1 MILKINDRI
10 RNRKI
15 EFFNEVRI
23 ELKYDAC
30 ASSFAFKLFFDP
42 ENIEHKEM
50 LCVGH
55 YHICT
60 IEEYGEKIL
69 TGYILTQ
76 KFESDENPNLASIS
90 GYSLPGFLEDCDIP
104 PDVSL
109 QADGLTLKQIAERY
123 IQPFGLKIRIDAAAA
138 AGMNEPYEESTAKE
152 TQGVRSYLSD
162 LAAQKNIIMSHDAD
176 GAVLFTKAL
185 PNQKPIAD
193 FKKDLPVTK
202 MGFIFNGQAMH
213 SDIIVIRQ
221 DDIDDEVQ
229 TSEGASVKNPYVP
242 IVYRPKTIVQ
252 SSTNEKDI
260 EQAVRNARAQELK
273 NMPMTIHLDRWQID
287 GKIVRPGKEI
297 TVLNPEVYMYK
308 KTRWFIESVELHK
321 DPRSETAILKC
332 VPPEVYTGEDPKYMF
347 AGINLH

>member
-23 ELKYDAC
+23 ELKYDAV
-30 ASSFAFKLFFDP
+30 ASRFAFKFLFDP
-42 ENIEHKEM
+42 NNIEHKEM
-50 LCVGH
+50 ACVGH
-55 YHICT
+55 DHICT
-60 IEEYGEKIL
+60 IEDYGEKIL

-76 KFESDENPNLASIS
+76 RFKSNKEVNLVSIS

-109 QADGLTLKQIAERY
+109 QSDGLTLREMADRY
-123 IQPFGLKIRIDAAAA
+123 IAPFGLKIKIDASAAAA
-138 AGMNEPYEESTAKE
+138 MEEKYEESTAKE
-152 TQGVRSYLSD
+152 TQGVRAYLSE
-162 LAAQKNIIMSHDAD
+162 LAAQKNIVMSHTPE

-185 PNQKPIAD
+185 PGQKPVAD
-193 FKKDLPVTK
+193 FTNDLPVID
-202 MGFIFNGQAMH
+202 MDFHFNGQSMH
-213 SDIIVIRQ
+213 SDLIVIRQ
-221 DDIDDEVQ
+221 GDIDDEVQ
-229 TSEGASVKNPYVP
+229 TSEGATVKNPYVP
-242 IVYRPKTIVQ
+242 FVYRPKTIVQ

-273 NMPMTIHLDRWQID
+273 NMPMTITLDRWQIGGKIIRP
-287 GKIVRPGKEI
+287 GKIV

-308 KTRWFIESVELHK
+308 KTSWFIESVELHK
-321 DPRSETAILKC
+321 DPRGETATLKC